1 MRTLAAATIL
11 CILSMS
17 LVGCG
22 GGSTTSVPRGISVSI
37 SPSSVKVATSQSRLF
52 NATVN
57 NDDSGKGV
65 TWSLKA
71 LVAAGSSVAL

>member
-1 MRTLAAATIL
+1 
-11 CILSMS
+11 
-17 LVGCG
+17 
-22 GGSTTSVPRGISVSI
+22 
-37 SPSSVKVATSQSRLF
+37 LF